1 MRLNSIWI
9 KVFSTSENSGV
20 ASREARDCVE
30 ALSIGDGV
38 HKLSIL
44 IGNCMLFIT
53 IHEESCW
60 FQMGGLMHTG
70 GTW

>member
-1 MRLNSIWI
+1 MDQSIPT
-9 KVFSTSENSGV
+9 FNNSGV
-20 ASREARDCVE
+20 ASTEARNCVE

-38 HKLSIL
+38 HKLSAYWFS
-44 IGNCMLFIT
+44 NCMLFIT
-53 IHEESCW
+53 IREESCW